1 MPQHRRLT
9 YGDHPSQYVDIL
21 EPDEPAAALVHV
33 IHGGFWREALSAEL
47 TAPIARDLCT
57 DGFLVANIE
66 YRRVG
71 GGGGWP
77 ETFEDVK
84 AAIAAVRQAEP
95 DLVRSLA
102 VGHSAGGHLSLLA
115 LAAGL
120 ADFAVALAP
129 VSDVDRALREN
140 LGGGSRQNSLESRG
154 LHHVRF
160 GRHRR
165 SAISGTG
172 GSMSSY
178 MACVMSMSRSST
190 PSITCPPLEHQVPL
204 STTSSSPI
212 WIISI

>member
-9 YGDHPSQYVDIL
+9 YGDHPSQYLDIL

-47 TAPIARDLCT
+47 TAPIADDLCT

-71 GGGGWP
+71 GAGGWP

-84 AAIAAVRQAEP
+84 AAIAAVRQAKP
-95 DLVRSLA
+95 DLVRSFA

-115 LAAGL
+115 LAAGS

-129 VSDVDRALREN
+129 VSDVDRALRED
-140 LGGGSRQNSLESRG
+140 LGDGAAAEFLGVAE
-154 LHHVRF
+154 
-160 GRHRR
+160 
-165 SAISGTG
+165 
-172 GSMSSY
+172 
-178 MACVMSMSRSST
+178 
-190 PSITCPPLEHQVPL
+190 
-204 STTSSSPI
+204 SSPR
-212 WIISI
+212 